1 MKGLLMAHNGTPL
14 LMLIDDEPAQRRLIA
29 ALAARA
35 GWRTIFAN
43 DGETAI
49 AMLGT
54 QDGMRLDAILLD
66 HWIPD
71 FDTSR
76 LITDIRE
83 RRPGLPILILTAHN
97 NVAVAVEAMRAGAT
111 DFLSKPI
118 APDRLLAALHSA
130 VSTSSDTGERSEE
143 HTSELQSLMRI
154 SYAVFCLKK

>member
-76 LITDIRE
+76 LINDIRE
-83 RRPGLPILILTAHN
+83 RRPGLPLLILTAPN
-97 NVAVAVEAMRAGAT
+97 
-111 DFLSKPI
+111 K
-118 APDRLLAALHSA
+118 DRKSV
-130 VSTSSDTGERSEE
+130 VSV
-143 HTSELQSLMRI
+143 QSVSGRVDLGVR
-154 SYAVFCLKK
+154 

>member
-76 LITDIRE
+76 
-83 RRPGLPILILTAHN
+83 
-97 NVAVAVEAMRAGAT
+97 
-111 DFLSKPI
+111 
-118 APDRLLAALHSA
+118 
-130 VSTSSDTGERSEE
+130 SEE

-154 SYAVFCLKK
+154 SYAVFCLKKKTSNNRKKMKKQQII

>member
-43 DGETAI
+43 DGDTAI

-83 RRPGLPILILTAHN
+83 RRPGLPLLILTSHTNEAL
-97 NVAVAVEAMRAGAT
+97 AVAAMRGGAT
-111 DFLSKPI
+111 DFLTKPI
-118 APDRLLAALHSA
+118 APARVPPALDSA
-130 VSTSSDTGERSEE
+130 GERK
-143 HTSELQSLMRI
+143 RGGG
-154 SYAVFCLKK
+154 

>member
-54 QDGMRLDAILLD
+54 HDGMRLDAILLD

-76 LITDIRE
+76 LINDIRE
-83 RRPGLPILILTAHN
+83 RRTGLPILILTSHN
-97 NVAVAVEAMRAGAT
+97 HLTVAGAAMRAVAT
-111 DFLSKPI
+111 AFHSTPI
-118 APDRLLAALHSA
+118 TPARPPAALPYA
-130 VSTSSDTGERSEE
+130 VNTSSLKGEPPP
-143 HTSELQSLMRI
+143 
-154 SYAVFCLKK
+154 